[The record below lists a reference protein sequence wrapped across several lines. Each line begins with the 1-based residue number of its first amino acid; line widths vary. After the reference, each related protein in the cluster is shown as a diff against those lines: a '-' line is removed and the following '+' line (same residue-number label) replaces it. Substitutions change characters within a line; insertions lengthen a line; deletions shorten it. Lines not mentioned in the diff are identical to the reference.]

1 MRRVLIIFAILAL
14 LSLGA
19 IWLAQSPGELVV
31 HWRGYEIRTSFVV
44 GAGLV
49 ALIAGAGVYL
59 WQFLH
64 GIGRVPSSVFS
75 LLERRRERKGY
86 LALTKGLVAVA
97 AGDAREARLRSSQ
110 AMRLLGEGPL
120 SQLLLAQAAQLD
132 GDAEAAR
139 ASFAAMLETE
149 ETKVIGHRGLFMQA
163 QRAGERE
170 AALYHARAALEAA
183 PQTVWASD
191 AVFQLQTLEGDWD
204 GAAATLDKMVSSHT
218 IDRMEGRRRRAVVL
232 TAKAQELVE
241 ETRGDGSESAKE
253 KRAEA
258 LSAASESAD
267 LEPAF
272 APAVSLTA
280 RLLGDAGKTRKAAR
294 LVERAWASSPHPSL
308 FDAYV
313 LIHRDMSAYDRERQV
328 QRLAGFNADHK
339 ESHLALAKAAIAA
352 RSWETARE
360 ALQPYTG
367 FQKAGEPSRQV
378 CELMA
383 EIEEGQFGNRGR
395 GREWLSRALHAPR
408 DPAWVSDATV
418 SEIWLPV
425 CPRTGRFDA
434 FEWKVPEPMIVPVS
448 APSMP
453 DLPEEPA
460 AEGPEKETP
469 RAEFPAAPPASS
481 RTETP
486 RAEGAI
492 LSPIIPD
499 DPGPLEEENG
509 RAESPSAGGAKW

>member
-1 MRRVLIIFAILAL
+1 MRRVLIILAVLAL

-19 IWLAQSPGELVV
+19 IWLAQAPGELVV

-64 GIGRVPSSVFS
+64 RIGRVPSSVFS

-139 ASFAAMLETE
+139 AAFAAMLEAE
-149 ETKVIGHRGLFMQA
+149 DTKVIGHRGLFMQA
-163 QRAGERE
+163 QRTGERE

-204 GAAATLDKMVSSHT
+204 GAAATLDKMVSSHVL
-218 IDRMEGRRRRAVVL
+218 DRMEARRRRAVVL

-241 ETRGDGSESAKE
+241 ETRGDASESAKE
-253 KRAEA
+253 KRVEA
-258 LSAASESAD
+258 LSAVQEAAS

-272 APAVSLTA
+272 APAVSLAA
-280 RLLGDAGKTRKAAR
+280 RLMADAGKGRKAAR
-294 LVERAWASSPHPSL
+294 LVERSWAAAPHPSL
-308 FDAYV
+308 FNAYMF
-313 LIHRDMSAYDRERQV
+313 IHRDMSAYDREREA
-328 QRLAGFNADHK
+328 QRLAGFNAAHK
-339 ESHLALAKAAIAA
+339 ESHLARARAAIGA
-352 RSWETARE
+352 RSWEAARE
-360 ALQPYTG
+360 ALQPFTEG
-367 FQKAGEPSRQV
+367 GVPGEPSQQV

-395 GREWLSRALHAPR
+395 ARDWLSRALHAPR
-408 DPAWVSDATV
+408 DPVWVSDGYV
-418 SEIWLPV
+418 SETWLPV

-434 FEWKVPEPMIVPVS
+434 FDWKVPEPLIVPV
-448 APSMP
+448 A
-453 DLPEEPA
+453 
-460 AEGPEKETP
+460 G
-469 RAEFPAAPPASS
+469 PAAPEPREA
-481 RTETP
+481 EEDEA
-486 RAEGAI
+486 RAEAAPRPAVPAPERPVSPAETRREESDT

-499 DPGPLEEENG
+499 DPGPLEEEDG